1 MRRTIACFVSLVL
14 LLPGCAT
21 TGAIDRTV
29 SESQWTSAQA
39 SMADYVQRLP
49 VGSRVRVDL
58 ADGRRLRGTLMRAN
72 DTSVLLSP
80 ATRVPEPPVEFA
92 VRDLRAVELDRSTGI
107 GKVVAVGAAAGAAA
121 TLGVMLLL
129 YALLGGD

>member
-1 MRRTIACFVSLVL
+1 
-14 LLPGCAT
+14 
-21 TGAIDRTV
+21 
-29 SESQWTSAQA
+29 
-39 SMADYVQRLP
+39 
-49 VGSRVRVDL
+49 
-58 ADGRRLRGTLMRAN
+58 MRAD